1 MANIPL
7 PSVITQL
14 KEVTVS
20 APGAGVDWSFVV
32 PAGKWWMLFSAYAVL
47 TQGITQTP
55 QPILQIDDG
64 TNVIME
70 SIGSSAVQAVST
82 TTAYTWGPGF
92 VQSGQVG
99 SGAGVHSVAPI
110 PDGLILLAGYHVKSS
125 TLGIGANSQWS
136 VPRLYLAELG

>member
-14 KEVTVS
+14 KEVTVV
-20 APGAGVDWSFVV
+20 APGAGVDFSLVV
-32 PAGKWWMLFSAYAVL
+32 PANKWWMLFSVYAVM

-70 SIGSSAVQAVST
+70 SIGSSAAQAVST
-82 TTAYTWGPGF
+82 TCAYTWGPGF

-110 PDGLILLAGYHVKSS
+110 PDGLILLAGYHVKTL
-125 TLGIGANSQWS
+125 TLGIGANSQWG